1 MENSALSFKKIFLL
15 MTVVMVFFSGCHDD
29 MDDLTEQYPFL
40 EGIVEVPT
48 ETLCGVTPKKVKF
61 LAGQHIEAG
70 EVEIRNDLKNLYI
83 TVNTK
88 NSWFFGATHIYVG
101 SKANL
106 PVGGGGN
113 PKVGNFPYKSS
124 HDPLVQSYLL
134 TIPLDKLEPCFV
146 IAVHA
151 EAYKLDD
158 KGKVVQK
165 ETAWAE
171 GEQITASGSWAMN
184 LDYCLEECVIKYPIE
199 AVATLAFEDL
209 YPIKGDADYNDM
221 VLDMSAKQYYT
232 GKQIKRIEMEFNL
245 KARGTIYDHE
255 FAIRVPLNGSANV
268 KIERFNATDA
278 QAVETENMLGV
289 GGENLKIVV
298 FPSTKLVLP
307 VTQGHFSS
315 NTLAGTLLKTSTTR
329 TKVTIYVEEGH
340 LILNAP
346 FDPYL
351 HVKET
356 DQKIHIIEITQKI
369 DADGDGNRDYWED
382 EEGIHPFGIIM
393 HKDWQWPLEYVNILE
408 VYPEFKYVIEGGR
421 FKAKRF
427 DWYKTP
433 TEGSGYFRPELFN

>member
-1 MENSALSFKKIFLL
+1 MKNISFTFKSFILFTFSLL
-15 MTVVMVFFSGCHDD
+15 LFTACHED
-29 MDDLTEQYPFL
+29 MDEITEKYPFL
-40 EGIVEVPT
+40 EGIIEVPT
-48 ETLCGVTPKKVKF
+48 ETICGTEIKKVKF

-70 EVEIRNDLKNLYI
+70 SVEVSNDMNNLYI
-83 TVNTK
+83 SINTK
-88 NSWFFGATHIYVG
+88 DKWFFGATHIYVG
-101 SKANL
+101 SKDNM
-106 PVGGGGN
+106 PVNGGGN
-113 PKVGNFPYKSS
+113 PKIGNFPYKSS

-134 TIPLDKLEPCFV
+134 TIPLAQLDPCFI

-171 GEQITASGSWAMN
+171 GEQIRESGSWAMYM
-184 LDYCLEECVIKYPIE
+184 DYCLEECIIKYPVE
-199 AVATLAFEDL
+199 AVATMAFEDL
-209 YPIKGDADYNDM
+209 YPEKGDADYNDM
-221 VLDMSAKQYYT
+221 VVDMSARQYYV
-232 GKQIKRIEMEFNL
+232 GKQINRIEMEFNL

-268 KIERFNATDA
+268 KIERFNATNGEV
-278 QAVETENMLGV
+278 VETENMTGV

-298 FPSTKLVLP
+298 FPSTKQVLP
-307 VTQGHFSS
+307 PTQGHFSS
-315 NTLAGTLLKTSTTR
+315 NTLAGTILKASTIK

-340 LILNAP
+340 LMLSAP

-351 HVKET
+351 YVKET
-356 DQKIHIIEITQKI
+356 EQEIHVIEITQKI
-369 DADGDGNRDYWED
+369 DADGDGNKDYWED

-408 VYPEFKYVIEGGR
+408 VYPKFQYVIEGGR
-421 FKAKRF
+421 FKAKTF

-433 TEGSGYFRPELFN
+433 VEGSDYFRPELFN